1 MLKIK
6 SIKGKMIAAIIPGML
21 ILVVGFIVKNYHDKS
36 TDMMKY
42 KEAILESYYK
52 NVQQLVKGIEL
63 DSWVSEVLPSMEKN
77 GYDSSILVPK
87 GSEFKVLAKSYT
99 GKIFSGLE
107 PDLNRVFETGKS
119 EIRQENKNGKN
130 LLMLIGALKDSN
142 NDKTIGIS
150 AVMLDINSDV
160 ARIRKSFIF
169 YVAVASFLII
179 LYIGILYFLI
189 DHVVSKPIKSAYD
202 TVRQMVLKGDL
213 TQRISM
219 KKVDCSSLR
228 KCRHTDCPAFGKKL
242 SCFQEVGSNAPGGIQ
257 CRCLTSGEFKSC
269 VQCPIA
275 QSALRDEIDKMAAWI
290 NTFVTRVGNMIK
302 DIATDSQMLN
312 NSSADLSSL
321 SAQMSG
327 GAEDMAGKS
336 NTVASASEEMSSNMH
351 SVASAMEE
359 AATNITMVASAAEEM
374 TSTIAEIA
382 QNSENASNITSDAV
396 IQTKSASQKVD
407 ELGSAA
413 REIGKVVETITEISE
428 QVNLLA
434 LNATI
439 EAARA
444 GEAGKGFAVVAN
456 EIKDL
461 AKQTAEATM
470 EIKEKIA
477 AIQGSTDGTVSEI
490 NQISKIINDV
500 NEIVT
505 TIATAVEQQSVTTKE
520 IAGNVAQA
528 SQGIQEVSE
537 NVAQSSNVAEDI
549 AKEIADVN
557 QSAAEM
563 SNSSAQVNLSAEEL
577 TKMGIK
583 LNEMVG
589 KFVIKL

>member
-1 MLKIK
+1 MLKIRTTKTKLLAALVFVIVSITATFTIMNYQQGK
-6 SIKGKMIAAIIPGML
+6 SFSNIAIGLAFLL
-21 ILVVGFIVKNYHDKS
+21 IFTALFYF
-36 TDMMKY
+36 
-42 KEAILESYYK
+42 L
-52 NVQQLVKGIEL
+52 L
-63 DSWVSEVLPSMEKN
+63 EVLVN
-77 GYDSSILVPK
+77 
-87 GSEFKVLAKSYT
+87 
-99 GKIFSGLE
+99 
-107 PDLNRVFETGKS
+107 
-119 EIRQENKNGKN
+119 
-130 LLMLIGALKDSN
+130 
-142 NDKTIGIS
+142 
-150 AVMLDINSDV
+150 
-160 ARIRKSFIF
+160 
-169 YVAVASFLII
+169 
-179 LYIGILYFLI
+179 
-189 DHVVSKPIKSAYD
+189 KPIKNAYD
-202 TVRQMVLKGDL
+202 TIRQMVLKGDL
-213 TQRISM
+213 TQRIPM
-219 KKVDCSSLR
+219 QKVNCSALR
-228 KCRHTDCPAFGKKL
+228 KCRHTDCPAFGKTL
-242 SCFQEVGSNAPGGIQ
+242 SCFQEVGSNAPGETQ

-269 VQCPIA
+269 VQCPVA
-275 QSALRDEIDKMAAWI
+275 KSVLRDELDKMAAWV
-290 NTFVTRVGNMIK
+290 NTFVTRVGNIIK

-336 NTVASASEEMSSNMH
+336 NTVASASEEMSANMH

-359 AATNITMVASAAEEM
+359 AATNINMVASAAEEM

-382 QNSENASNITSDAV
+382 HNSENASNITSDAV
-396 IQTKSASQKVD
+396 TQTKSASQKVD
-407 ELGSAA
+407 ELGTAA

-490 NQISKIINDV
+490 NEISKIINDV

-537 NVAQSSNVAEDI
+537 NVAQSSNVAEEI
-549 AKEIADVN
+549 AKEIGDVN

-563 SNSSAQVNLSAEEL
+563 SNSSAQVNLSADEL
-577 TKMGIK
+577 NKMGTK
-583 LNEMVG
+583 LNKMVG
-589 KFVIKL
+589 KFVIHL

>member
-6 SIKGKMIAAIIPGML
+6 SIKGKMIAAIIPAML
-21 ILVVGFIVKNYHDKS
+21 ILVVGFIVKSYHDKS

-52 NVQQLVKGIEL
+52 NVQQIVKGIEL
-63 DSWVSEVLPSMEKN
+63 DSWVSEVLPSMERN
-77 GYDSSILVPK
+77 GYDSSILIPK
-87 GSEFKVLAKSYT
+87 GSEFKVLAKSY
-99 GKIFSGLE
+99 KENLFSGRE
-107 PDLNRVFETGKS
+107 ADLNRVFKTGKPD
-119 EIRQENKNGKN
+119 IQRVDQKGRN
-130 LLMLIGALKDSN
+130 LLVLLGTLNDS
-142 NDKTIGIS
+142 KEKAMGVS
-150 AVMLDINSDV
+150 AVIMDISQDIS
-160 ARIRKSFIF
+160 RIRKSFIF
-169 YVAVASFLII
+169 YVAVASVLII
-179 LYIGILYFLI
+179 LYTGILYFLV
-189 DHVVSKPIKSAYD
+189 DNVVSAPIKRSYE

-213 TQRISM
+213 TQRIPM
-219 KKVDCSSLR
+219 QKVDCSVLR

-242 SCFQEVGSNAPGGIQ
+242 SCFQEVGSNSPGGVQ

-275 QSALRDEIDKMAAWI
+275 QFVLRDELDKMAAWI

-302 DIATDSQMLN
+302 DIAKDSQLLN

-336 NTVASASEEMSSNMH
+336 NTVASASEQMSSNMH

-359 AATNITMVASAAEEM
+359 AATNIGMVASAAEEM

-382 QNSENASNITSDAV
+382 QNSEKASNITSDAV
-396 IQTKSASQKVD
+396 VQTKSASTKVD
-407 ELGSAA
+407 ELGNAA
-413 REIGKVVETITEISE
+413 KEIGKVVETITEISE

-461 AKQTAEATM
+461 AKQTAGATM

-537 NVAQSSNVAEDI
+537 NVAQSSNVAEEIATDI
-549 AKEIADVN
+549 AVVN

-589 KFVIKL
+589 KFKI